1 MIEPPVPEN
10 ELKRLSAL
18 VSLDILD
25 TYSEKIYDDITHAV
39 CAAFG
44 MPISLISLVDSDRQ
58 WFKSKVGIDSQE
70 TSRSISFCAHVT
82 ASNKP
87 LIVED
92 ALEDDRFQ
100 DNPLVTSSPNIRS
113 YLGMPL
119 TVADDITLGTLCVIG
134 TEPRIFKE
142 HEIQLLAHLRDV
154 VVKIIKFRDDSLT
167 DPMTGLFNRRMF
179 AIMSDK
185 IISANTREH
194 TTFSL
199 ILFDVDRFKNIND
212 SYGHDAGDS
221 TLIHLSKKLHE
232 VMRRED
238 LIFRLGGDEFAIVS
252 PHCELQHAYMLAE
265 RLRAE
270 VEQNQFVHKN
280 KIINITISTGVSEY
294 IEGIDNISSLLSIAD
309 EALLQAKENGRNQV
323 VKVDDINDR

>member
-39 CAAFG
+39 CVAFN

-82 ASNKP
+82 ASNEP
-87 LIVED
+87 LMVED

-100 DNPLVTSSPNIRS
+100 DNPLVTNSPNIRS

-119 TVADDITLGTLCVIG
+119 TIADEITLGTLCVIG

-142 HEIQLLAHLRDV
+142 REIQLLAHLRDV

-185 IISANTREH
+185 IISANSREH

-199 ILFDVDRFKNIND
+199 ILLDVDHFKKIND

-221 TLIHLSKKLHE
+221 ILIHLSKKLHE

-238 LIFRLGGDEFAIVS
+238 LLFRLGGDEFAIVL
-252 PHCELQHAYMLAE
+252 PNCEIQHAYMLAE

-270 VEQNQFVHKN
+270 VEENQFVHKDMM
-280 KIINITISTGVSEY
+280 IHITVSTGVCEY
-294 IEGIDNISSLLSIAD
+294 IEDMANISSLLSIAD
-309 EALLQAKENGRNQV
+309 DALFRAKNNGRNQV
-323 VKVDDINDR
+323 VVVEEN